1 MSFVCRPL
9 CRGRV
14 AGVLQHIRIWQ
25 IKLVLHCA
33 CLFVL
38 DERFISNELVFKKYQ
53 ARYITV
59 RINQLRGG
67 LRVSE
72 QLTTSTE

>member
-1 MSFVCRPL
+1 
-9 CRGRV
+9 
-14 AGVLQHIRIWQ
+14 
-25 IKLVLHCA
+25 
-33 CLFVL
+33 VL